1 MIMYAAIG
9 NDGLGLVVWGVGQSP
24 DEALADASRW
34 TNDKPSDLE
43 IAKIS
48 LSQYRRVL
56 EGETS
61 WPMTE

>member
-24 DEALADASRW
+24 HEALTDASRW
-34 TNDKPSDLE
+34 TNDKPDDLE

-48 LSQYRRVL
+48 LSQYLRVL